1 MHSRFLILV
10 RFFRLSA
17 AVILTLFLG
26 VTLAYAQVPK
36 SHAKP
41 TELVIT
47 RYERLIAEGAL
58 LTPEGWQRA
67 SQLFDRSN
75 AYPKNGVI
83 FLISTGAYVG
93 EGWVKGDRAEVESK
107 WNDFFGTI
115 DSALRYKSPTP
126 DLGSIVMFEVFPMV
140 FLRNDEKGGSA
151 AEISGGQWKI
161 ASPLTHRSTTIDRA
175 IGFVQTQRD
184 KSNDPNIRTNA
195 DKTITILKRLKGWRC
210 HSGSAC

>member
-1 MHSRFLILV
+1 MLSRFLNLV
-10 RFFRLSA
+10 RFLRLSA

-26 VTLAYAQVPK
+26 VTLAYAQVSK
-36 SHAKP
+36 SHAKL
-41 TELVIT
+41 TELVIM
-47 RYERLIAEGAL
+47 RYERLIDEGAL

-83 FLISTGAYVG
+83 FLVSTGAYVG

-126 DLGSIVMFEVFPMV
+126 DGGSIVMFLVFPMV
-140 FLRNDEKGGSA
+140 FVRNDERGATA
-151 AEISGGQWKI
+151 AEMSGGQWKI
-161 ASPLTHRSTTIDRA
+161 ATPLTDRSATIDRA
-175 IGFVQTQRD
+175 IGFVRTQRD
-184 KSNDPNIRTNA
+184 KSNDPKIRTNA
-195 DKTITILKRLKGWRC
+195 NKTIVILKRLKGQC